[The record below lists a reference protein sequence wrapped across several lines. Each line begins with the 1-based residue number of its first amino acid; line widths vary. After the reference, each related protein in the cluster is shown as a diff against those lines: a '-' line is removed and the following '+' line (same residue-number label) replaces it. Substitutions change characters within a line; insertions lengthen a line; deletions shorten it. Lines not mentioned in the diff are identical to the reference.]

1 MKTLLLTAVLSVA
14 VAGLAPAA
22 DSTVIGLI
30 ETVRLGLAEK
40 QTDKLVAKSLS
51 KLKMT
56 ERLDPVVIEQLE
68 SEGAGPETMRE
79 LDRLLEDSSRKP
91 KMAEPLP
98 FPVPAQPALEEMQA
112 VIKATAA
119 YAIGYARS
127 LPDFL
132 CTQTVKRYQDVGVHG
147 FWLLKDTLTLHLGY
161 SDQKEEYKLVAMN
174 NRPTSSS
181 YESVGGAISEGE
193 FGSMMFVVFDAR
205 SHAHIFWDH
214 WTRVRGHPAQVYS
227 YTIKM
232 QDSSYKLTYGGRR
245 GNVSTMAGA
254 AGQVYI
260 DPETHSVLRLTRTAT
275 EMSSTFPITL
285 ASTVLDYDYGEVGGR
300 RFFLPTHAT
309 IRMDT
314 REVRTRNDVEFSAY
328 RKFAGESTI
337 SFGDP
342 GEPPIKH

>member
-1 MKTLLLTAVLSVA
+1 MKTLLLTAILSVIS
-14 VAGLAPAA
+14 AGLAGAA
-22 DSTVIGLI
+22 ETSVNGLI
-30 ETVRLGLAEK
+30 ETVRSALAEK
-40 QTDKLVAKSLS
+40 QADKQVAKSLS

-68 SEGAGPETMRE
+68 SEGAGPEAMRE
-79 LDRLLEDSSRKP
+79 LDRLLEDSARKP
-91 KMAEPLP
+91 KSAEPLP
-98 FPVPAQPALEEMQA
+98 FPIPDQPPLDEMRA
-112 VIKATAA
+112 VIKAAAA
-119 YAIGYARS
+119 YAINYARN

-147 FWLLKDTLTLHLGY
+147 FWMLKDTLTLHLGY

-174 NRPTSSS
+174 NRPTSAS

-193 FGSMMFVVFDAR
+193 FGSMMYVVFDPR
-205 SHAHIFWDH
+205 SHAHMVWDH
-214 WTRVRGHPAQVYS
+214 WTRVRGHAAQVYS

-245 GNVSTMAGA
+245 GNVTTMAGA

-260 DPETHSVLRLTRTAT
+260 DPETHSVLRLTRNAT
-275 EMSSTFPITL
+275 EMSSTFPITF

-314 REVRTRNDVEFSAY
+314 REVRTRNDVEFTAY

-342 GEPPIKH
+342 GEGPIKH